1 MERSPGRR
9 RFLKSVT
16 ALTAVGLP
24 VTGVAVDAHS
34 GHPEHVAPAKHGARR
49 ATLLQ
54 GYSYFAPPEVAFVEA
69 ALSRLIPADDLGP
82 GAKEAGVAYFIDQQL
97 AGAWGAHARAYRLGP
112 WPEGTPTQ
120 GDQSPLTPQEV
131 YRTAIAETQSYC
143 GAKYGKAFDALSAT
157 QQDEVLRDLQEGRI
171 TLELGPA
178 RWFFGMLWAKPQ
190 QGFFADPMYGGN
202 RDKIG
207 WKLVGFPGVAA
218 AYTEFIEKHNQPYRA
233 VPVSIADVQQGL
245 ARVDEHGHPVHV
257 LLSKNDGPQPR
268 SEGSKNLLCDKA
280 DPSLR

>member
-9 RFLKSVT
+9 RFLKSIS

-24 VTGVAVDAHS
+24 PSGVTADAHS
-34 GHPEHVAPAKHGARR
+34 QHPANVAQAERGARH
-49 ATLLQ
+49 ATVLQ
-54 GYSYFAPPEVAFVEA
+54 AYSYFTQPEVAFVEA
-69 ALSRLIPADDLGP
+69 AVSRLIPADDLGP

-97 AGAWGAHARAYRLGP
+97 AGAWGAHARTYRMGP

-120 GDQSPLTPQEV
+120 GDQTPLTPQEV
-131 YRTAIAETQSYC
+131 YRAGIAEIQRYC
-143 GAKYGKAFDALSAT
+143 SAKYHAAFDALPAV
-157 QQDEVLRDLQEGRI
+157 QQDEELRNLQEGKI
-171 TLELGPA
+171 TLEIVPA
-178 RWFFGMLWAKPQ
+178 RLFFGMLWANTQ

-218 AYTEFIEKHNQPYRA
+218 VYTQFIELHNQPYRA

-245 ARVDEHGHPVHV
+245 ARLDEHGHPVHV
-257 LLSKNDGPQPR
+257 LLSKSD
-268 SEGSKNLLCDKA
+268 
-280 DPSLR
+280 

>member
-24 VTGVAVDAHS
+24 VTGVAADARS
-34 GHPEHVAPAKHGARR
+34 QHPEHGAREKHGAQP
-49 ATLLQ
+49 ATVLQ
-54 GYSYFAPPEVAFVEA
+54 AYSYFTQTEATFVEGA
-69 ALSRLIPADDLGP
+69 VSCLIPADDLGP

-97 AGAWGAHARAYRLGP
+97 DGAWGAHARTYRLGP

-120 GDQSPLTPQEV
+120 GDQSLLTPREV
-131 YRTAIAETQSYC
+131 YRTAIAEIQRYC
-143 GAKYGKAFDALSAT
+143 SAKYGNAFDALVAA
-157 QQDEVLRDLQEGRI
+157 QQDEVLRDLQEGKI
-171 TLELGPA
+171 SLELVPA
-178 RWFFGMLWAKPQ
+178 RLFFGMLWANTQ

-218 AYTEFIEKHNQPYRA
+218 VYTEFIEKHNQAYRA

-257 LLSKNDGPQPR
+257 LLSEND
-268 SEGSKNLLCDKA
+268 
-280 DPSLR
+280 